1 MSRGRFLPIADRAEL
16 VAALR
21 STLGRADG
29 WVQAVGFVEE
39 VELRVA
45 GEGVDPR
52 RLLRGRWSLGSF
64 QGPAAGPYG
73 VVVCRATEAGVE
85 VAAGHLVTARAS
97 GVTAWLTEA
106 ATEAPCHAGSELEE
120 PEAAAPSPPEAA
132 PLAPGNAWAALAA
145 QAVEAA
151 APAPPSLVA
160 PLQPR
165 RGDRV
170 QHFSFGLC
178 DVLLVTGQR
187 YKLRDVQGPGRIR
200 EVDLGYL
207 DVKPLP
213 DRDGKRVF
221 KLSRR
226 SG

>member
-1 MSRGRFLPIADRAEL
+1 MSQGSFLPIADRSEL
-16 VAALR
+16 VAELR
-21 STLGRADG
+21 ARWGLADG
-29 WVQAVGFVEE
+29 WVQAVGCLED

-52 RLLRGRWSLGSF
+52 RLLRGRWTLGSL

-73 VVVCRATEAGVE
+73 VVVCRATEAGME
-85 VAAGHLVTARAS
+85 LAAGHLVAARAS
-97 GVTAWLTEA
+97 GVTAWLAEVGTEGSRLA
-106 ATEAPCHAGSELEE
+106 ASE
-120 PEAAAPSPPEAA
+120 PEQPEAVAPPPPAAP
-132 PLAPGNAWAALAA
+132 PLAPGNAWAALAT

-151 APAPPSLVA
+151 GPAPTAAVA
-160 PLQPR
+160 PPQPR

-226 SG
+226 GG